1 MRGDD
6 TGSNPQLL
14 GALVLGMVEA
24 LGPGAN
30 APAQGRVLQRGLRSP
45 GWSRSTVRL
54 ETELAD
60 TAIEAQAT
68 PHSAFGVSW

>member
-6 TGSNPQLL
+6 TGSNSQLL
-14 GALVLGMVEA
+14 GALVLGVVEA

-30 APAQGRVLQRGLRSP
+30 TPTQGGVLQLGLQSP

-54 ETELAD
+54 ELAD
-60 TAIEAQAT
+60 TVIKAQAT
-68 PHSAFGVSW
+68 PHSDFGVSW